1 MKIAS
6 TGVPTRFST
15 GGLTVALAPALR
27 ELDLKLLGMQWDT
40 SSLVSSCPEYKS
52 LLLVAGQITSESDH
66 WREGVMVYKTEIW
79 LLINLAA

>member
-52 LLLVAGQITSESDH
+52 LLLVAGQNNIRVRPLAGRSD
-66 WREGVMVYKTEIW
+66 G
-79 LLINLAA
+79 LQD

>member
-52 LLLVAGQITSESDH
+52 LLLVAGQSDI
-66 WREGVMVYKTEIW
+66 RVRP
-79 LLINLAA
+79 LARGSDGLQD